1 MTENAAATNTSR
13 DPVACG
19 RIFIHVW
26 DPMVR
31 IGHWTLVLCFGAV
44 YFYSDKFPLH
54 VYAAYVIMAYML
66 FRIAWGFLGPRAAR
80 FSAFV
85 FRPSVVIRY
94 GVDSLVGHPRHT
106 ISHNPLG
113 GIMIIMIILSML
125 SCGVLGMML
134 YSAGQEM
141 GFLGDMVPSDWE
153 EEWLTFSVA
162 GHHVTLG
169 LKQLHQWSGNIA
181 ASLVVA
187 HVLGNLWS
195 TGIHRYRPV
204 VGMITGVK
212 DADPTDP
219 ELPYYSRAAE
229 PRLAKNLYDAVGP
242 VVSETILVAVIL
254 IAFMWPV
261 LELLAWIN
269 RFVPSY

>member
-1 MTENAAATNTSR
+1 MSEPVHAPTPR
-13 DPVACG
+13 DPLTASRV
-19 RIFIHVW
+19 FIRVW

-31 IGHWTLVLCFGAV
+31 IGHWLLVLCFGAV

-54 VYAAYVIMAYML
+54 VYSAYVIMAYML
-66 FRIAWGFLGPRAAR
+66 FRVVWGFVGPPAAR
-80 FSAFV
+80 FSAFL
-85 FRPSVVIRY
+85 FRPSVVIRH
-94 GVDSLVGHPRHT
+94 GIDSLVGHPRHT

-113 GIMIIMIILSML
+113 GLMIVMMMASML
-125 SCGVLGMML
+125 ASGVLGMML

-141 GFLGDMVPSDWE
+141 GPLQNMVPSHWE
-153 EEWLTFSVA
+153 EEWFGFSLF
-162 GHHVTLG
+162 GHQITLG
-169 LKQLHQWSGNIA
+169 LKQVHHWLGNVS

-187 HVLGNLWS
+187 HFLGNLWS

-212 DADPTDP
+212 DAEASDP
-219 ELPYYSRAAE
+219 ELSRYPRAQE
-229 PRLAKNLYDAVGP
+229 PRLAKSLYDAVGP

-261 LELLAWIN
+261 LEFLAWVN
-269 RFVPSY
+269 KFVPSY